1 MLSVTSSS
9 TYLQES
15 PSRIGELDGS
25 TRNSDL
31 PFFDLSMIVAAT
43 DNFSDANKLGEG
55 GFGTVYKVVSLK
67 KSQNLNNFSSYVC
80 QCTRFLS

>member
-55 GFGTVYKVVSLK
+55 GFGPVYKVASLPEK
-67 KSQNLNNFSSYVC
+67 VPKFE
-80 QCTRFLS
+80 